1 MAWPEKLRHLFQPR
15 KSSQDSAL
23 YDGETGRERVIAIL
37 RENPVVDGQG
47 EVAATLY
54 DRGAFQGFSKGEDLI
69 LQGANDDDVYF
80 LLFGEVDILIDKKWR
95 AKRVAPNQVGEMAA
109 LDAGMPR
116 SATVRAK
123 TDAVYAWKVP
133 AQNFNELFVA
143 DGKAALRI
151 RRELSSRHREQL
163 AWKPARDGL
172 KSFALW
178 TVISLL
184 VAVLCAAIA
193 WTTTAFLPFGERAD
207 RNHWRNGTSIFHIHD
222 AAKPGV
228 FMAQVDFVCAVGMG
242 RVVRDGLDYR
252 RQDEKRIRGNRGVFG
267 VKRTGPRLDH
277 SDTHRNRVGSADWNL
292 CSFRAQKNGGL
303 KCDNQM
309 VPRTLFRGQCNKE
322 SRVA

>member
-1 MAWPEKLRHLFQPR
+1 MDWPEKLRQLFQPR

-23 YDGETGRERVIAIL
+23 YEGETGQERIIAIL

-178 TVISLL
+178 SVISLL

-193 WTTTAFLPFGERAD
+193 WTTTAFLPFGEIERAVTTGGTALLFFIFTMLL
-207 RNHWRNGTSIFHIHD
+207 NPAFLWRRLISYVLLGWAGLFVMDWTI
-222 AAKPGV
+222 AAKMKNGSEETEV
-228 FMAQVDFVCAVGMG
+228 SLVSS
-242 RVVRDGLDYR
+242 GLDL
-252 RQDEKRIRGNRGVFG
+252 DWTILTPIAIVSVVLIGIFAVFEHKRMEG
-267 VKRTGPRLDH
+267 
-277 SDTHRNRVGSADWNL
+277 
-292 CSFRAQKNGGL
+292 
-303 KCDNQM
+303 
-309 VPRTLFRGQCNKE
+309 
-322 SRVA
+322 